1 MVVEKAFEPIPAGEL
16 IDRRYRVV
24 SVIGKGAMGT
34 IYEVRDLLEEG
45 RILALKH
52 FHLQE
57 SAARLKL
64 FDEFSVLARLRH
76 PHLVRVYDFGVGR
89 ERNFPYYTAQ
99 LVEGKSLTSY
109 AGTLDADG
117 LRNVAAKMLRVLGY
131 LHDRGVVHYDVKPDN
146 VIVRGDG
153 EDMDVCL
160 VDFGLAMDEPRK
172 QSAGTRGSLPYMAPE
187 LLDGESSDYRA
198 DLYSLGCLLYHMV
211 KGVPPFGGGQST
223 VSDLV
228 EGHLRG
234 EHGELPADTPHDIRM
249 VISELMARNPAS
261 RPGHAANAFG
271 LLDIG
276 EPFDTDDNLESY
288 YTASRLIG
296 KSKEL
301 KAIETMLAGNTDAWA
316 TLLLG
321 GEGTGRTRLQYE
333 SERLSQFLGYRVL
346 RLIPG
351 EGLWAGVTG
360 LVRQMVP
367 FVSGEIIRLHGSA
380 YSESIALTADA
391 IPMAITDEQEIRER
405 RLDVAIIF
413 LGNMLRKGKILINCD
428 NADQLDEFSQGFIT
442 RVFRELGRRGMFRV
456 GKQMR
461 LLISAQP
468 DIPLDDWPEDHLQML
483 SLGGLND
490 EQTIDMV
497 RSLVGSI
504 RLDNAAR
511 QRIVELSMG
520 IPGMV
525 EELVRQC
532 LVQGIFRRTEG
543 SGKWLVDATRLHQ
556 LTLDL
561 AASVSDRLS
570 ELPLLTRD
578 FADLVAL
585 SRIPFALNWGAQI
598 CRMAKLDADDGVK
611 ALEHLEMLGIIV
623 RTHEGWRCASELL
636 RKEIIH
642 RLPVER
648 RVRLHSILATMFS
661 GLGPEYA
668 AEQGYHLEYSGALE
682 PAARSYL
689 DAARYDRR
697 THAYENARNHS
708 VQALQ
713 LEEMLNKPSRT
724 RASEALAIIAD
735 VLMLA
740 TRAGEAIDTLDA
752 WIKKFD
758 WKPVQRAK
766 LLWWKAI
773 AHRQV
778 GQEAAAKKMLQR
790 ALELMED
797 SNADDGWLTVRI
809 HDRLADV
816 ELKGGDL
823 AKAKFHAEKSHEAA
837 QATDDAEL
845 VCRSLNA
852 LGLII
857 SEQGDTAA
865 SIELLN
871 RAVEMAAENELR
883 NLEANYLSNLA
894 GRESSIGNLEKARH
908 LYERAQGIA
917 KRFRFGYIE
926 LMVSNNLGDLLLTE
940 GRHAE
945 AAVHFEETYHA
956 SRRVNQKRNEAI
968 AVYNIGFNSIF
979 LGRFDAAIANLEK
992 ARELGKELG
1001 FKLLEAFSIQDMTWL
1016 YTRFGMDADLRRVR
1030 SRATS
1035 ITKQTDNPAVK
1046 GKFELTI
1053 GLCDKAKNDH
1063 ASALGHF
1070 KAAMEAFQPDAA
1082 PMEYAETLLCAWE
1095 AAVEV
1100 APDEVADLESA
1111 LEQHLLQHNH
1121 ERIRLTWELR
1131 RFEQA
1136 ESVENLE
1143 RLERLCQKLEKE
1155 ELLELAW
1162 QAHGFAAETY
1172 ISRNDHASAYGHLV
1186 KGAKQI
1192 FKISDTF
1199 HDLVARSTYFK
1210 QKRALVLL
1218 AEYARLTSDESK
1230 NIKRDESIRFKL
1242 FGEFLKLFNSVF
1254 DFDTLVRHIVDI
1266 ALLLTG
1272 AERGFMLLYN
1282 NDGRLETK
1290 TARSNDR
1297 DLTSEQFSI
1306 PSSLVQHIVEASG
1319 PVYFRDLTRDGKL
1332 ASAES
1337 IRALK
1342 LRSAIGVPLVMGGNM
1357 QLAGPDRR
1365 RGAAGDRKLGILYVD
1380 SRQTVSRLSQDDI
1393 AIMGSIARLAV
1404 IAFMNLKLYRE
1415 ATTDTLTGLFLRRTF
1430 DTFLS
1435 DNIHSSTLDGSPMT
1449 LLMVDIDHFK
1459 MVNDEHGHQTGD
1471 QVLVKLADIMQQS
1484 FRTEDLV
1491 CRFGGEEFSVVL
1503 PRTTSD
1509 TAYKVAERLRKRV
1522 EQTPFACGRIT
1533 ISIGLAEWRHGEQAA
1548 DLLARS
1554 DLALYAAKESG
1565 RNRMIKYALGLEKT
1579 TQLPQTATLLT
1590 GDPIRDQENLTALLR
1605 VVERSSSAESSG
1617 EMAELVLDNAL
1628 QISGAT
1634 RAMLFAL
1641 GEDHSPV
1648 LLHWKR
1654 RGDLK
1659 AQTAGP
1665 YSAQAIRRVIK
1676 ERVPV
1681 VILDVDESPDSSAS
1695 MMALDLKSVVVVP
1708 VIHQKELVGI
1718 FYVDSP
1724 ARTRKLGANDMLFL
1738 RTLAGTTAR
1747 FVDMDRNRILKGKH
1761 IPTKDASP
1769 VKTPSRQ

>member
-1 MVVEKAFEPIPAGEL
+1 MVVEKAFEPIPAGQL

-24 SVIGKGAMGT
+24 GVIGMGAMGT

-45 RILALKH
+45 RTLALKH

-57 SAARLKL
+57 TEARLKL
-64 FDEFSVLARLRH
+64 FDEFSVLSRLKN
-76 PHLVRVYDFGVGR
+76 PHLVRVYDFGVDR

-99 LVEGKSLTSY
+99 LVEGKSLTEY
-109 AGTLDADG
+109 AGLLGADA
-117 LRNVAAKMLRVLGY
+117 LRSVAAKMLRVLGY

-153 EDMDVCL
+153 SAMDICL
-160 VDFGLAMDEPRK
+160 VDFGLALDDTGS
-172 QSAGTRGSLPYMAPE
+172 QAAGTRGSLPYMAPE
-187 LLDGESSDYRA
+187 LLSGEASDYRA
-198 DLYSLGCLLYHMV
+198 DLYSLGCLLYHLVM
-211 KGVPPFGGGQST
+211 GSPPFGGGNST

-234 EHGELPADTPHDIRM
+234 ELRVLPADTPHDIRN
-249 VISELMARNPAS
+249 VINELMGRNPNS
-261 RPGHAANAFG
+261 RPEHAARAFA
-271 LLDIG
+271 LLDTG

-296 KSKEL
+296 RGREIA
-301 KAIETMLAGNTDAWA
+301 AIEEFLAKKSDIWA
-316 TLLLG
+316 TVLMG
-321 GEGTGRTRLQYE
+321 IEGTGRSRLLFE
-333 SERLSQFLGYRVL
+333 AERLSQFLGYRVL
-346 RLIPG
+346 RLVPG

-367 FVSGEIIRLHGSA
+367 FVSGDIIKLHGSA

-391 IPMAITDEQEIRER
+391 TPMAITDEQEIRER
-405 RLDVAIIF
+405 RMDVAIIF
-413 LGNMLRKGKILINCD
+413 LSNMLRKEQILLTCD
-428 NADQLDEFSQGFIT
+428 NADELDEFSRGFIA
-442 RVFRELGRRGMFRV
+442 RIFRELDSRGMFKV
-456 GKQMR
+456 GKSLR
-461 LLISAQP
+461 LLLSATPDVDLTGISG
-468 DIPLDDWPEDHLQML
+468 DHTKETPLGP
-483 SLGGLND
+483 LGG
-490 EQTIDMV
+490 QQIIDMV
-497 RSLVGSI
+497 RSLVGAVKI
-504 RLDNAAR
+504 DNASR
-511 QRIVELSMG
+511 ERFLELSMG
-520 IPGMV
+520 IPGIV

-532 LVQGIFRRTEG
+532 LVQGIVRRTEG
-543 SGKWLVDATRLHQ
+543 SGKWLVDATRLNQ
-556 LTLDL
+556 ISLDI
-561 AASVSDRLS
+561 ATSVSERLA

-578 FADLVAL
+578 FADLVSL
-585 SRIPFALNWGAQI
+585 SRIPFSLNWGAQI
-598 CRMAKLDADDGVK
+598 CRMASLESDDGVR

-623 RTHEGWRCASELL
+623 RSHEGWRCASELL
-636 RKEIIH
+636 RKEIIR

-648 RVRLHSILATMFS
+648 RVRLHSVLATLFS

-697 THAYENARNHS
+697 THAYENARNHA

-713 LEEMLNKPSRT
+713 VEEMLNKPSRT
-724 RASEALAIIAD
+724 RASEAVAIIAD
-735 VLMLA
+735 VLLLA
-740 TRAGEAIDTLDA
+740 TRAGEAIEAIEL
-752 WIKKFD
+752 WIDRFD
-758 WKPVQRAK
+758 WKPLQRAR
-766 LLWWKAI
+766 LLWWQAV
-773 AHRQV
+773 ACRQV
-778 GQEAAAKKMLQR
+778 GQEAAAKKMLQE
-790 ALELMED
+790 ALALVDGVAEG
-797 SNADDGWLTVRI
+797 DGWLTVRI

-823 AKAKFHAEKSHEAA
+823 ARAKYHAEMAHESARR
-837 QATDDAEL
+837 TDDAEL

-865 SIELLN
+865 AIDLLSK
-871 RAVEMAAENELR
+871 AVDIAAENELR

-894 GRESSIGNLEKARH
+894 GRESSIGNLERARQ

-945 AAVHFEETYHA
+945 AAVHFEDTFHA
-956 SRRVNQKRNEAI
+956 SRRVNQKRSEAI
-968 AVYNIGFNSIF
+968 AVYNIGFNSVF
-979 LGRFDAAIANLEK
+979 LGRFDEAITNLEK
-992 ARELGKELG
+992 ARVLGKEIG
-1001 FKLLEAFSIQDMTWL
+1001 FRLLEAFAIQDLTWL
-1016 YTRFGMDADLRRVR
+1016 YTRFGMDAELRRVR

-1053 GLCDKAKNDH
+1053 GLCDMAKNDP
-1063 ASALGHF
+1063 ASALDHF
-1070 KAAMEAFQPDAA
+1070 KAAMEAFEPDSA
-1082 PMEYAETLLCAWE
+1082 PMEYAETLLRAWE
-1095 AAVEV
+1095 AAIELQS
-1100 APDEVADLESA
+1100 DEAGDFEAA
-1111 LEQHLLQHNH
+1111 LEQHLLKHNH
-1121 ERIRLTWELR
+1121 ERIRLTWEMR
-1131 RFEQA
+1131 RLELA
-1136 ESVENLE
+1136 GNVENLE
-1143 RLERLCQKLEKE
+1143 RVERLCQKLEKA

-1172 ISRNDHASAYGHLV
+1172 IARNDHASAYGHLV

-1199 HDLVARSTYFK
+1199 HDLVAKSSYFK

-1242 FGEFLKLFNSVF
+1242 FGEFLKLFNAVF

-1282 NDGRLETK
+1282 NEGHLETK
-1290 TARSNDR
+1290 IARSNDR
-1297 DLTSEQFSI
+1297 DLKSDQFSI
-1306 PSSLVQHIVEASG
+1306 PSSLVQRIVEASG

-1342 LRSAIGVPLVMGGNM
+1342 LRSAIGVPLIMGGNM
-1357 QLAGPDRR
+1357 HLAGPDRR
-1365 RGAAGDRKLGILYVD
+1365 RSGGDRKLGILYVD
-1380 SRQTVSRLSQDDI
+1380 SRQTVSKLSQDDI
-1393 AIMGSIARLAV
+1393 SIMGSIARLAV

-1435 DNIHSSTLDGSPMT
+1435 DTIQGATLDGWPVT

-1459 MVNDEHGHQTGD
+1459 QVNDDHGHQTGD
-1471 QVLVKLADIMQQS
+1471 QVLMRLAELMQQS

-1522 EQTPFACGRIT
+1522 EQTNFSCGRVT
-1533 ISIGLAEWRHGEQAA
+1533 ISIGLAEWRHGEQAS

-1565 RNRMIKYALGLEKT
+1565 RNRVIKYALGLEKT

-1605 VVERSSSAESSG
+1605 VVERSSSAQVSG

-1634 RAMLFAL
+1634 RAMLFAIA
-1641 GEDHSPV
+1641 EDHTPV

-1654 RGDLK
+1654 RGDHNP
-1659 AQTAGP
+1659 QTAGP
-1665 YSAQAIRRVIK
+1665 YRSQAIRRVI
-1676 ERVPV
+1676 RDRMPV

-1708 VIHQKELVGI
+1708 VMYQGELVGI

-1738 RTLAGTTAR
+1738 RTLAGTTSR
-1747 FVDMDRNRILKGKH
+1747 FVAMDRMAMLDGGGVS
-1761 IPTKDASP
+1761 DVSSP
-1769 VKTPSRQ
+1769 PIRPPSHE